1 VNVDALA
8 GAAGSDQSLDAAERS
23 RLLTA
28 VAHGDQQAR
37 ERLTNAHLGLVAQAA
52 RDRADRELSESDLF
66 QEGTIGLIEAI
77 EGFRTAA
84 RQDFEAYASE
94 RIADHM
100 DRALDNEEKAVQA
113 SQQLIRAA
121 EDYVRTEIALR
132 QELGRAATN
141 AEVAEKLE
149 WSVERTV
156 MIGEMV
162 ADARRRH
169 DEELLQYLD
178 PSDIDLDTLIG
189 DPPEA
194 NGE

>member
-8 GAAGSDQSLDAAERS
+8 EAAGSDQSLDAAERS

-37 ERLTNAHLGLVAQAA
+37 EKLTNAHLRLVARAA
-52 RDRADRELSESDLF
+52 RDRADRELSQSDLF

-77 EGFRTAA
+77 EGFRTAG
-84 RQDFEAYASE
+84 RGDFEAYASE

-100 DRALDNEEKAVQA
+100 DGALDNEEKAVQA
-113 SQQLIRAA
+113 SRQLIQAA

-132 QELGRAATN
+132 QEQGRAATDV
-141 AEVAEKLE
+141 ELAEKLE
-149 WSVERTV
+149 WSVERTA

-178 PSDIDLDTLIG
+178 PSDIDLDSLIG
-189 DPPEA
+189 GQPEP
-194 NGE
+194 NGK